1 MQIQEVFDQEV
12 KSNICNIILR
22 ELPDWF
28 GVEASIVD
36 YVSKVKTMPF
46 YAVFDEQTP
55 VGFAAIKIHNTFTAE
70 VCVMGVIN
78 RYQRGGLGTRLI
90 SAVEEYC
97 CSNNFEFL
105 TVKTLADTVQYEPYE
120 RTRRFYHKMGFVPLE
135 IFPLHWDEENPCL
148 FMAKKL

>member
-1 MQIQEVFDQEV
+1 MQIQEVFDQKV
-12 KSNICNIILR
+12 KSDICNIILR

-78 RYQRGGLGTRLI
+78 RYQRGG
-90 SAVEEYC
+90 
-97 CSNNFEFL
+97 
-105 TVKTLADTVQYEPYE
+105 
-120 RTRRFYHKMGFVPLE
+120 
-135 IFPLHWDEENPCL
+135 
-148 FMAKKL
+148 

>member
-1 MQIQEVFDQEV
+1 MQIQEVFDQKV
-12 KSNICNIILR
+12 KSDICNIILR

-46 YAVFDEQTP
+46 YAVFDEQNP
-55 VGFAAIKIHNTFTAE
+55 VGFVAIKIHNTYTAE
-70 VCVMGVIN
+70 VCVMGVIS